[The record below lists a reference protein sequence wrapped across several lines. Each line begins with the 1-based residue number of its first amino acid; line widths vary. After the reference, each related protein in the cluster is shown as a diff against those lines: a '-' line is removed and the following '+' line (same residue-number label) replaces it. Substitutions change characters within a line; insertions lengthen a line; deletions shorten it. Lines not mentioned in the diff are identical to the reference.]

1 MIRKIFI
8 VGVIAI
14 LLLCGC
20 ERNIF
25 INEIETPKTM
35 GFVMEEIEVEN
46 NNPEFYSKIAILNN
60 FNYPTMLDYKDE
72 WEKYGFVGASL
83 AWKLER
89 NKENLDEK
97 YHVCVQYFGDSMDD
111 EQLNLY
117 MDKAIEEINN
127 KDDIY
132 LDVNEWSSMG
142 HDYYCILTR
151 EEIIALG
158 NSGCFL
164 LWYVGSGE
172 GEYGNIDTSTIEG
185 VDMFVELYGDH
196 YVRCIEGKQIK
207 GN

>member
-1 MIRKIFI
+1 MIRKIFLARA
-8 VGVIAI
+8 IAI

-20 ERNIF
+20 EKNIF
-25 INEIETPKTM
+25 INEIETPKTI

-46 NNPEFYSKIAILNN
+46 NNPEYYSKIAILNN
-60 FNYPTMLDYKDE
+60 FIYPTMLDYKEE
-72 WEKYGFVGASL
+72 WEQFGYVGNSL
-83 AWKLER
+83 SWKLER
-89 NKENLDEK
+89 NETNTDEK
-97 YHVCVQYFGDSMDD
+97 FHVVLQYLGDGVNS
-111 EQLNLY
+111 EQPK
-117 MDKAIEEINN
+117 MFVDKAIEEINN
-127 KDDIY
+127 KNDLYI
-132 LDVNEWSSMG
+132 DVNEWSYIG
-142 HDYYCILTR
+142 HDYYCILSR

-207 GN
+207 GY

>member
-1 MIRKIFI
+1 MIRKIFLA
-8 VGVIAI
+8 GAIAI

-20 ERNIF
+20 EKNIF
-25 INEIETPKTM
+25 INEIETPKTI

-60 FNYPTMLDYKDE
+60 FIYPTMLDYKEE
-72 WEKYGFVGASL
+72 WEQFGYVGNSL
-83 AWKLER
+83 SWKLER
-89 NKENLDEK
+89 NETNTDEK
-97 YHVCVQYFGDSMDD
+97 FHVVLQYLGDGVNS
-111 EQLNLY
+111 EQPK
-117 MDKAIEEINN
+117 MFVDKAIEEINN
-127 KDDIY
+127 KNDLYI
-132 LDVNEWSSMG
+132 DVNEWSYIG
-142 HDYYCILTR
+142 HDYYCILSR

-185 VDMFVELYGDH
+185 VDKFVELSGDH

-207 GN
+207 GY